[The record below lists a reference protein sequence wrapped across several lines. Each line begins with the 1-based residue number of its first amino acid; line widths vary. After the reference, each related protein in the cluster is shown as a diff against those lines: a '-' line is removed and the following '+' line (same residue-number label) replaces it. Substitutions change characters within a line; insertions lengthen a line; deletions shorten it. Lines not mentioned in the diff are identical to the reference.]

1 LDGWQYNLAPR
12 PKDNER
18 TVGYTFPLLCQKG
31 KLVCRMRIVEVN
43 PFHYPF
49 LGGIEHRVHH
59 ISKRLAKRHEMIV
72 LTSQL
77 EGTSNE
83 EVIDGYRVV
92 RLPSR
97 YIDVYNPPYVS
108 TKGLM
113 EALKGLDPDLV
124 DFHYRWAPD
133 YNKLAREWPGKK
145 VFTFHNTFGEG
156 VGVTRLPSLINDQM
170 LKRHLKKFP
179 RVICV
184 SEYVKKDLDRRG
196 FNPNRTVAIPNGIEI
211 PCAAPQAEEDFI
223 LFMGRLVNTKGLE
236 YLVKAM
242 RSVDSKL
249 IICGG
254 GPLQD
259 KLKRH
264 IEKNNLSGKVE
275 LTGRV
280 CEEKKCELLSSCKL
294 FVMPSIF
301 ESYGIAVAEA
311 MSYGKA
317 IIATNVGGLP
327 EVVKNAGLL
336 CEPKNV
342 ESLAQAINRLLHE
355 DELRS
360 KMALISRTLATS
372 YTWDSIQP
380 RVQSEYE
387 SIMGA

>member
-1 LDGWQYNLAPR
+1 
-12 PKDNER
+12 
-18 TVGYTFPLLCQKG
+18 
-31 KLVCRMRIVEVN
+31 MRIVEVN

-77 EGTSNE
+77 EGTSKE

-97 YIDVYNPPYVS
+97 YIDIYNPPYVS

-113 EALKGLDPDLV
+113 EALKGLEPDLV

-133 YNKLAREWPGKK
+133 YNRIARTWPGKK

-170 LKRHLKKFP
+170 MKRHLKKFP
-179 RVICV
+179 KVICV
-184 SEYVKKDLDRRG
+184 SEFVKKDLDQTRVRPSQDG
-196 FNPNRTVAIPNGIEI
+196 RH
-211 PCAAPQAEEDFI
+211 PQWYRDALYSPATKEEDFI

-259 KLKRH
+259 KLQRQ
-264 IEKNNLSGKVE
+264 IEKNGLQGKVE
-275 LTGRV
+275 MTGRV

-317 IIATNVGGLP
+317 IVATNVGGLP
-327 EVVKNAGLL
+327 EVVGDGGLL
-336 CEPKNV
+336 CRPKDDIDIAKKIM
-342 ESLAQAINRLLHE
+342 ELLRD
-355 DELRS
+355 DELREQKSS
-360 KMALISRTLATS
+360 KARTLALS
-372 YTWDSIQP
+372 YTWDAVTPKMENSYLS
-380 RVQSEYE
+380 V
-387 SIMGA
+387 

>member
-1 LDGWQYNLAPR
+1 
-12 PKDNER
+12 
-18 TVGYTFPLLCQKG
+18 
-31 KLVCRMRIVEVN
+31 MN

-59 ISKRLAKRHEMIV
+59 ISKRLAKKHEMIV

-77 EGTSNE
+77 EGTSKE

-97 YIDVYNPPYVS
+97 YIDIYNPPHVS

-113 EALKGLDPDLV
+113 EALEGLEPDLV

-133 YNKLAREWPGKK
+133 YNKIARSWPGKK

-156 VGVTRLPSLINDQM
+156 VGITRLPSLVNDQM
-170 LKRHLKKFP
+170 MKRHLKKFSK
-179 RVICV
+179 VICV
-184 SEYVKKDLDRRG
+184 SEFVKKDLDMRG
-196 FNPNRTVAIPNGIEI
+196 FDPNRTVAIPNGIEI
-211 PCAAPQAEEDFI
+211 PCVAPQKEEDFI

-236 YLVKAM
+236 YLVRAM

-254 GPLQD
+254 GPLLG
-259 KLKRH
+259 KLQRQ
-264 IEKNNLSGKVE
+264 IEKDGLQGKVE
-275 LTGRV
+275 MTGRV
-280 CEEKKCELLSSCKL
+280 CEERKCELLSSCKL

-317 IIATNVGGLP
+317 IVATDVGGLP
-327 EVVKNAGLL
+327 EVVQDGGLL
-336 CEPKNV
+336 CRPKDHIDLAQKIEKLLKDDVQRTQKAERSKVLAQSYLWDSLAPKV
-342 ESLAQAINRLLHE
+342 ES
-355 DELRS
+355 
-360 KMALISRTLATS
+360 
-372 YTWDSIQP
+372 
-380 RVQSEYE
+380 EYLK
-387 SIMGA
+387 ILV

>member
-1 LDGWQYNLAPR
+1 
-12 PKDNER
+12 
-18 TVGYTFPLLCQKG
+18 
-31 KLVCRMRIVEVN
+31 MRIVEVN

-59 ISKRLAKRHEMIV
+59 ISKRLAKKHEMIV

-97 YIDVYNPPYVS
+97 YIDIYNPPYVS

-113 EALKGLDPDLV
+113 EALKGLEPDLV

-156 VGVTRLPSLINDQM
+156 VGLTRLPSLVNDQM
-170 LKRHLKKFP
+170 LKRHLKRFP
-179 RVICV
+179 KVICV
-184 SEYVKKDLDRRG
+184 SEFVKKDLDSRG
-196 FNPNRTVAIPNGIEI
+196 FDPSRTVAIPNGIEI
-211 PCAAPQAEEDFI
+211 PCTAPVKEEDFI

-236 YLVKAM
+236 FLIQAM
-242 RSVDSKL
+242 RLIDCKL
-249 IICGG
+249 VICGG
-254 GPLQD
+254 GPLQE
-259 KLKRH
+259 KLQRQIKKNGLQGK
-264 IEKNNLSGKVE
+264 IEM
-275 LTGRV
+275 TGRV
-280 CEEKKCELLSSCKL
+280 CEERKCELLSSCKL

-317 IIATNVGGLP
+317 IVATNIGGLP
-327 EVVKNAGLL
+327 EVVGDGGLL
-336 CEPKNV
+336 CRPKDS
-342 ESLAQAINRLLHE
+342 EDLAKLIRELLMNK
-355 DELRS
+355 ELREEKS
-360 KMALISRTLATS
+360 AKALKIASS
-372 YTWDSIQP
+372 YTWDAIAP
-380 RVQSEYE
+380 RVEKIYHCF
-387 SIMGA
+387 

>member
-1 LDGWQYNLAPR
+1 
-12 PKDNER
+12 
-18 TVGYTFPLLCQKG
+18 
-31 KLVCRMRIVEVN
+31 MRIVEVN

-59 ISKRLAKRHEMIV
+59 ISKRLARKHEMIV
-72 LTSQL
+72 LTSRL
-77 EGTSNE
+77 EGTSKE

-97 YIDVYNPPYVS
+97 YIDIYNPPYVS

-113 EALKGLDPDLV
+113 EALKGLEPDLV

-156 VGVTRLPSLINDQM
+156 VGITRLPSLVNDQM
-170 LKRHLKKFP
+170 MKRHLKKFSK
-179 RVICV
+179 VICV
-184 SEYVKKDLDRRG
+184 SEFVKKDLDRRG
-196 FNPNRTVAIPNGIEI
+196 FDPKRTVAIPNGIEI
-211 PCAAPQAEEDFI
+211 PCAAPHKEEDFI

-254 GPLQD
+254 GPIQD
-259 KLKRH
+259 KLQKQ
-264 IEKNNLSGKVE
+264 IEKNGLQRKVE
-275 LTGRV
+275 MTGRV
-280 CEEKKCELLSSCKL
+280 CEERKCELLSSCKL

-317 IIATNVGGLP
+317 IVATNVGGLP
-327 EVVKNAGLL
+327 EVVGDGGLL
-336 CEPKNV
+336 CRPKDDV
-342 ESLAQAINRLLHE
+342 DIAKKIMELLG
-355 DELRS
+355 DKELREQKS
-360 KMALISRTLATS
+360 SRARTLALS
-372 YTWDSIQP
+372 YTWDAVTPKMEDTYLS
-380 RVQSEYE
+380 V
-387 SIMGA
+387 